1 METIKNLMSCIYK
14 ICWLSCKTTQN
25 VSASKNLRI
34 LPGCL
39 VLGGGMS
46 WLGTSASWGFSF
58 SAVVHHCPWCAEWP
72 RASHFSPSRF
82 CLLRDT
88 ELWWMVIISPL
99 CGEIVGKEI
108 IFKPLPPKCL
118 SAAVPARSAKLFK
131 LPCLFCQWNLSKYP
145 VPRKRYIWDVN
156 NWNVLF
162 LAHRESDT
170 TALP

>member
-1 METIKNLMSCIYK
+1 MYLLPRIWESFLDV
-14 ICWLSCKTTQN
+14 LSWVEVWVGLEQ
-25 VSASKNLRI
+25 A
-34 LPGCL
+34 L
-39 VLGGGMS
+39 VG
-46 WLGTSASWGFSF
+46 A

-131 LPCLFCQWNLSKYP
+131 LPCLFCLWNLSKYP

-156 NWNVLF
+156 NWNILF